1 MNGSSQ
7 HFFASCP
14 TGLEGL
20 LGEELQALG
29 ATGLQA
35 TRGGVAFTGPFTLS
49 YRVNLE
55 SRMASRVLWRVFRG
69 GYGTER
75 DVQDAAYRLSW
86 ADWFAVTSTI
96 RVKVSARSC
105 PLKSLDFVTLK
116 IKDAICDKFRDQA
129 GRRPV
134 VETKGPDIRVEAFLD
149 ATHLT
154 LYVDTSGEALFKR
167 GYRKSGGEAPLREN
181 LAAGLVRLSGWTP
194 DQPLL
199 DPMCGGGTILIEAA
213 HLARKIPPGL
223 GRRFAFEKLSWF
235 NQDAWQGVCEAA
247 RANQRPDLPVQIFG
261 SDLFGAALQGARENL
276 AAAGLAE
283 VVPLKQVDL
292 LSLTPPAPEGILLTN
307 PPYGVRMGAEADLAE
322 LYPRLGT
329 VLKQRFAGWRA
340 YIFTAELRLPGLI
353 RLAESR
359 RTPLFNG
366 ALECR
371 LFEFKMVAGTM
382 RRTKSYKA

>member
-1 MNGSSQ
+1 MKGSSQ

-69 GYGTER
+69 EYGTEQ

-223 GRRFAFEKLSWF
+223 GRRFACEKLSWF
-235 NQDAWQGVCEAA
+235 NQDAWHGVCEAA

-371 LFEFKMVAGTM
+371 LFEFKMVAGSM
-382 RRTKSYKA
+382 RRTKSPLA

>member
-1 MNGSSQ
+1 MKGSSQ

-69 GYGTER
+69 EYGTEQ

-371 LFEFKMVAGTM
+371 LFEFKMVAGSM
-382 RRTKSYKA
+382 RRTKSPLA